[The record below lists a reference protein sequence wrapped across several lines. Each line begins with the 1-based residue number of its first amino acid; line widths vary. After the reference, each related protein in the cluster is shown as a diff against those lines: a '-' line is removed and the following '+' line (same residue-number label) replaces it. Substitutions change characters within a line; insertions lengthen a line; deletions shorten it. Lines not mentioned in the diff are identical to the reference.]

1 MGGQRHCSDLCVRSS
16 AAERRSRSG
25 RASLRRCELIAPNGV
40 VRCPRSGWGCV
51 AAPWLLP
58 DVLLSLLVFNA
69 SLWGYFPF
77 HSQRCI
83 SAVCSLG
90 AEPRRLLGGR
100 RGERTLLLELLAG
113 GISAPLLTH
122 TLPPHSHKEKNSPPR
137 TVLVVFFF
145 F

>member
-69 SLWGYFPF
+69 RLWGYFPF

-100 RGERTLLLELLAG
+100 GGVGGRECCCWSCWQGGSQLPSSPAHCHHILIKRRTPLLEQ
-113 GISAPLLTH
+113 
-122 TLPPHSHKEKNSPPR
+122 
-137 TVLVVFFF
+137 F
-145 F
+145 